1 MSNKEL
7 TMVYRQLD
15 KDMAD
20 LHYSITCFEGEYA
33 AKVFV
38 PTAENVACVRDKIA
52 KLADRVKVLPTP
64 DPVYETIKAQFEAFV
79 DSLGFTL
86 DGIAASPSGI
96 IIGMAHFIERQG
108 RANRQSPEKKVAFI
122 EEKINNTFA
131 VLPEVEALVAEK
143 TAPERFAGLKHNLGF
158 CTEMLDYDLENLR
171 EFHKGCSEEQLQRI
185 AAVINK
191 IKAYYAEYSAKLPV
205 TAEAA
210 KAGADDLSV
219 HCQLP
224 EGEYKATLARLYG
237 VDLADMESWYEEEI
251 KVTRDEVFEIAAK
264 LPIEEPAP
272 TTMEEVNNILFK
284 YSAPCKSADEMY
296 VRATEYMKRSRA
308 VAHEMLNLP
317 DDEQCL
323 AVRLPYSCKDTY
335 PWGGYEGGDFT
346 VQPLIGQMFLNQ
358 YNYSNITDAWIKMN
372 TMHEAYPGHHC
383 QSVRAVTDT
392 IPETFKIGAKNV
404 PLLEGTCLRTERA
417 FEDTFPED
425 PFYKLHIAYRR
436 HHTAVRILVDF
447 TLFYLNGTIEDACNI
462 YKEELG
468 LDFVT
473 ARGQVRSHQVT
484 PGYFTT
490 YHYGMKK
497 LAQWEKEMGLS
508 KKDFTELLF
517 SAGYVEINVFKKFL
531 DLSPEDKQRYYT
543 EFKSLYMD

>member
-1 MSNKEL
+1 MSVKEL

-38 PTAENVACVRDKIA
+38 PNEANVAEARKKIA
-52 KLADRVKVLPTP
+52 ALAERVRVLPTP
-64 DPVYETIKAQFEAFV
+64 DPVFAVIKAQFEAFV

-86 DGIAASPSGI
+86 DGIAAGPSRI
-96 IIGMAHFIERQG
+96 ITGMAHFIERQG

-122 EEKINNTFA
+122 EEKINNIFA
-131 VLPEVEALVAEK
+131 VLPEVEALAAEK
-143 TAPERFAGLKHNLGF
+143 TAPDRLAGLKHSLKF
-158 CTEMLDYDLENLR
+158 CIEMLDYDLKNIR
-171 EFHKGCSEEQLQRI
+171 DFHKGCTIEQLVRI
-185 AAVINK
+185 EVVIKK
-191 IKAYYAEYSAKLPV
+191 IKDYYEEYSARLPV
-205 TAEAA
+205 SEEAA
-210 KAGADDLSV
+210 KAGEDDLQKR
-219 HCQLP
+219 CQLP

-237 VDLADMESWYEEEI
+237 VDLADMESWYGEEI

-272 TTMEEVNNILFK
+272 ATMEEVNDILFK
-284 YSAPCKSADEMY
+284 YSAPCKTADEMY

-308 VAHEMLNLP
+308 VAHEMLRLP
-317 DDEQCL
+317 EDEQCL

-358 YNYSNITDAWIKMN
+358 YNYNNITDAWIKMN

-383 QSVRAVTDT
+383 QSVRATIDT

-417 FEDTFPED
+417 FEDTFEED
-425 PFYKLHIAYRR
+425 PFYKLHVAYRR

-517 SAGYVEINVFKKFL
+517 SAGYLEINVFKMFL